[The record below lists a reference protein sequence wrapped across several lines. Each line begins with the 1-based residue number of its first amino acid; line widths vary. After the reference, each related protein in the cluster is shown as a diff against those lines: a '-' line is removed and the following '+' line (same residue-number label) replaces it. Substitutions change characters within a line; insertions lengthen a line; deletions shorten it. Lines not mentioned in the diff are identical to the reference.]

1 MKDRNQLVRLQRHLR
16 HEIAGLDMLG
26 IGDPGAKCRR
36 FQRKRPRGHRRP
48 AADMREIRSQ
58 LSAGLS
64 PPDAVAERASAT
76 AEQVLA
82 LLAERIRGAVC
93 ALVLVISPL
102 PELIRWQGD
111 DGERHVR
118 VLKTA
123 ELRALPPIDSGL
135 LGGELEFVLL
145 AGDEV

>member
-36 FQRKRPRGHRRP
+36 AQRKRPRGHRRP

-58 LSAGLS
+58 LSPGLS

-76 AEQVLA
+76 AEEILA
-82 LLAERIRGAVC
+82 LLAERIGGAVC
-93 ALVLVISPL
+93 ALVLLIAPFPQIVRRAGGDGGSPL
-102 PELIRWQGD
+102 RTLQAAAPRRL
-111 DGERHVR
+111 
-118 VLKTA
+118 
-123 ELRALPPIDSGL
+123 
-135 LGGELEFVLL
+135 
-145 AGDEV
+145 